1 MSWAAH
7 DLEPYVFQRHLGKGV
22 AISFVAVVLGSWG
35 PDLLTKWLVYGITAR
50 RRPR

>member
-7 DLEPYVFQRHLGKGV
+7 DLEPYVFQRHLGKGA

-35 PDLLTKWLVYGITAR
+35 PTC
-50 RRPR
+50 